1 MHRLSLVPYDCVVPL
16 ADDKFIPEPPHP
28 ALARALPDKPSIAV
42 LPFHNMSGDPEQEY
56 FVDGI
61 VEDLITG
68 LSRIGWLHV
77 IARNSTFVYKGRAV
91 DVKQIGRELG
101 VRYVLEGSLRKAD
114 SRVRVTAQLIA
125 AASGTHLWAE
135 RYDRTLDHIF
145 ELQDEITLSVVGA
158 IEPNLQHAE
167 IEHAKRKRPDSL
179 DAYDLYLRA
188 VPYLRVNMPSEADKA
203 LGLLRQALS
212 IQPDYPAAHAAAAL
226 CHEQR
231 YMRGGLQEAD
241 KAAALEHARAAIE
254 AGADDAE
261 TLATAGFTIGLVAHD
276 YETAMNAIERALKIN
291 ATSVLALVFGAVIL
305 GHAGHAERAVEYA
318 ERALRFSPLD
328 PWIANSYTA
337 LGIAYCSVGNWEAVA
352 SACGKAIEANP
363 RFSLPQVLQAAALS
377 FLGRDAEART
387 SARRVSELEPGF
399 TVSGFVRSHSGRAEI
414 WKPIG
419 DALRRLD
426 LPE

>member
-1 MHRLSLVPYDCVVPL
+1 
-16 ADDKFIPEPPHP
+16 
-28 ALARALPDKPSIAV
+28 
-42 LPFHNMSGDPEQEY
+42 MSGDPEQEY

-241 KAAALEHARAAIE
+241 KAAAVEHARAAIE
-254 AGADDAE
+254 AGVSNG
-261 TLATAGFTIGLVAHD
+261 TQTGPRIG
-276 YETAMNAIERALKIN
+276 I
-291 ATSVLALVFGAVIL
+291 
-305 GHAGHAERAVEYA
+305 
-318 ERALRFSPLD
+318 
-328 PWIANSYTA
+328 
-337 LGIAYCSVGNWEAVA
+337 
-352 SACGKAIEANP
+352 
-363 RFSLPQVLQAAALS
+363 Q
-377 FLGRDAEART
+377 
-387 SARRVSELEPGF
+387 
-399 TVSGFVRSHSGRAEI
+399 
-414 WKPIG
+414 
-419 DALRRLD
+419 
-426 LPE
+426 